1 MSRSSDLAQLLALR
15 SLREERARTAVA
27 VAASRLEEAKR
38 AVSQVEAAID
48 EHEVATEQ
56 RERRFLDAMQL
67 RPVSEG
73 AIGRGQDLFRIS
85 DDRRDALIEER
96 KTALDAVSACE
107 AQLAEAQSEWRHRLA
122 ERDKLDEAHRRIKT
136 ADGMRAE
143 AIFEQ
148 EAEEMS
154 ADRARLSC

>member
-27 VAASRLEEAKR
+27 VAASRLQDATH
-38 AVSQVEAAID
+38 AVSQADAAID
-48 EHEVATEQ
+48 EHDVMTQE
-56 RERRFLDAMQL
+56 RERRFLDTMQL

-96 KTALDAVSACE
+96 KEALAVVSACE
-107 AQLAEAQSEWRHRLA
+107 KQLAEARSEWRRRLA
-122 ERDKLDEAHRRIKT
+122 ERDKLHEAHRQIRT
-136 ADGMRAE
+136 ADGIRAE
-143 AIFEQ
+143 AAFEQ